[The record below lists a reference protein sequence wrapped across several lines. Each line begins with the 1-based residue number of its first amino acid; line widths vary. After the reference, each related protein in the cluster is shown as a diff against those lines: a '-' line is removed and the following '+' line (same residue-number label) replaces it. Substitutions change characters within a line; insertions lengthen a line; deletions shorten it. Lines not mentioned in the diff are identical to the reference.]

1 MKNLMYNPYYALIEF
16 GFFIVVG
23 TAAGMTGMI

>member
-1 MKNLMYNPYYALIEF
+1 MKSLMYNPYYALIEF

-23 TAAGMTGMI
+23 TAAGMAGMI